1 MSDTFTIKEISKI
14 SGLSEDTIRYYEKIQ
29 LLPRAKRKD
38 NGHRFYSSTDKD
50 IMSLITCMKK
60 TGMSLN
66 EMKPFLSLS
75 QEGDVQLDP
84 DLYNLLQTHKEKIE
98 VQIKGMQIILEFINN
113 KLKKGEGFGKT
124 FYAE

>member
-1 MSDTFTIKEISKI
+1 MSDTFTIKEISKL

-29 LLPRAKRKD
+29 LLPPAKRKD

>member
-1 MSDTFTIKEISKI
+1 
-14 SGLSEDTIRYYEKIQ
+14 
-29 LLPRAKRKD
+29 
-38 NGHRFYSSTDKD
+38 
-50 IMSLITCMKK
+50 
-60 TGMSLN
+60 MSLN